1 MLLKENP
8 FYLLE
13 IDSLTS
19 KQGINEAADD
29 KSFDDPDNE
38 EKYENARDSLFNLRK
53 RVNAEISWF
62 LGMSWQDVPKSESE
76 LKSRQNYPNPIANFT
91 AILNEIPDLSVEDAV
106 VKIPELDSLYLKLK
120 PEIIKQIINQDRK
133 KAGIALVQD
142 NEIIDEGLKNLDE
155 DVHQAILKLTRK
167 MKQPVYTRLANEIA
181 ENLVRQKASYGN
193 LLLRFFDTYDLD
205 ITKYVL
211 DEEKEIKKILSD
223 KNIIHKA
230 SSFSDLEIHV
240 RKVASMTKARC
251 LLTDAKGTEDF
262 GEIIRI
268 FQFIYDK
275 FFDFYNEDHDANLSY
290 RIIILLKDNFPIIA
304 KKKSGFEKNFETIKD
319 IVSRE
324 GEKNRN
330 KHTSQLVNT
339 SQVYQDAEAAFEEI
353 LSQINTR
360 GHFADGYKQ
369 ENSSF
374 LYNDFEKSYKN
385 IVYSFLHRTGY
396 SPEEMVRVHE
406 YAAIIYLQIANL
418 STWIDAW
425 NLTRKYANLA
435 YEQARYSNDMKLR
448 QKVENLKNE
457 LAKVDATQAVSQ
469 TKKSSESTTIRW
481 VLIICTIIGIAV
493 GGLEGALAGFLI
505 GCFIANSIE
514 K

>member
-76 LKSRQNYPNPIANFT
+76 LKSRQNYPNPIATFT

-339 SQVYQDAEAAFEEI
+339 SQVYQDAEVYVSSEKDLENVLARKSFTWVDEGWQYVLFDEPVEI
-353 LSQINTR
+353 TGADVYVDGTSNMLALPELRKSETLKKFLNVIETKESLKELIKNGYDGNINVYIGQESSFDDLKDFTIIT
-360 GHFADGYKQ
+360 YKQ
-369 ENSSF
+369 I
-374 LYNDFEKSYKN
+374 LNDKE
-385 IVYSFLHRTGY
+385 VG
-396 SPEEMVRVHE
+396 
-406 YAAIIYLQIANL
+406 
-418 STWIDAW
+418 
-425 NLTRKYANLA
+425 
-435 YEQARYSNDMKLR
+435 
-448 QKVENLKNE
+448 
-457 LAKVDATQAVSQ
+457 
-469 TKKSSESTTIRW
+469 TIG
-481 VLIICTIIGIAV
+481 IIGPKRMDYKKVIPTIKYIGDILQEKINKER
-493 GGLEGALAGFLI
+493 GGNKTDGE
-505 GCFIANSIE
+505 E
-514 K
+514 RKK